1 MAKCLG
7 LYIEDNIIKYAKVSK
22 EREDIKVETFGMEF
36 YEKLDK
42 AIDKIVEETYS
53 QKIPISV
60 NLIGENYNFFQ
71 IFSLLSKNDLKKAIK
86 TEFETY
92 CEENGYNPGVFE
104 TRYAAVEEQG
114 EKDKLRI
121 IHVSE
126 NKIELNKNI
135 QQFNGHRV
143 STIAPVPMILPNLIG
158 IKDDIVEKENAMIV
172 NIEQNTTL
180 TTIID
185 SKIQK
190 VELIEEGSSEF
201 LNKLNLKVNSYSKAY
216 EISKN
221 TTIYTN
227 AGRELQTSED
237 EGYLDDIMPT
247 LYSIVNSVKEAVS
260 NSVGKIKKIY
270 LSGSGAMINNIDI
283 YFQEYLDGIDCEVLR
298 PYFIENT
305 GDISIKDYQEVNTAI
320 SLAILG
326 LGEGLTT
333 MNFKNKSLADNIPDW
348 LTIDAKSGA
357 LLNSLNFKNNDLG
370 EPYNKTELILL
381 RIAIGLFL
389 LVLIYSGFAA
399 LLSSQMD
406 KKEEEAKAL
415 QQDITKQISLA
426 QIDNEKIKSRT
437 SDYSDL
443 VEEITEQNEKEADAA
458 KVRNAIPDLL
468 NQLMYVI
475 PEEAKISK
483 IENTNDTHIIITAQA
498 EKYEQLGYFKA
509 KLKSEGILTNVTS
522 SAGDKSGGVITIKIE
537 GDLP

>member
-42 AIDKIVEETYS
+42 AIDKIV
-53 QKIPISV
+53 
-60 NLIGENYNFFQ
+60 NLKGENYNFFQ
-71 IFSLLSKNDLKKAIK
+71 IFSLLSKSDLQKAVK
-86 TEFETY
+86 TEFETH
-92 CEENGYNPGVFE
+92 CEENGYSPGVFE
-104 TRYAAVEEQG
+104 TRYAAVEEQD

-126 NKIELNKNI
+126 NKIELNKTL
-135 QQFNGHRV
+135 QQLNGHRV
-143 STIAPVPMILPNLIG
+143 SAIAPVPMILPNLIG
-158 IKDDIVEKENAMIV
+158 INDDIVEKENAIIV
-172 NIEQNTTL
+172 NMEQNTTL
-180 TTIID
+180 TTILD

-190 VELIEEGSSEF
+190 VDLIEEGSGDF

-227 AGRELQTSED
+227 AGKELQTTD
-237 EGYLDDIMPT
+237 DTGYLDDIMPT
-247 LYSIVNSVKEAVS
+247 LYSIVSAVKEVIS
-260 NSVGKIKKIY
+260 NSVGKIKKVY
-270 LSGSGAMINNIDI
+270 LSGSAAMINNIDI

-320 SLAILG
+320 SLGMLG
-326 LGEGLTT
+326 LGEGLTS
-333 MNFKNKSLADNIPDW
+333 MNFKNKSLADSVPDW
-348 LTIDAKSGA
+348 LKVDV
-357 LLNSLNFKNNDLG
+357 NSAAILSNINLKNNDLG
-370 EPYNKTELILL
+370 KPYNKTELILL
-381 RIAIGLFL
+381 RVAIALFL
-389 LVLIYSGFAA
+389 LVIVYSGFSA

-406 KKEEEAKAL
+406 KKNEEAKAL
-415 QQDITKQISLA
+415 QQDITKQINLA
-426 QIDNEKIKSRT
+426 QVDNEKIKSRT
-437 SDYSDL
+437 NDYSDL
-443 VEEITEQNEKEADAA
+443 VDEITAQNEKEADAA

-468 NQLMYVI
+468 NQIMYVI
-475 PEEAKISK
+475 PEEARISR
-483 IENTNDTHIIITAQA
+483 IENTSDTHIVITAQA